1 MTMNKSLLAVCGAA
15 IVAAAGASLSP
26 AQSAEGFRITS
37 SAFKDNDILGRKFAA
52 KGGPRKCD
60 GENVSPPLQWSHAPS
75 KTKSYAIVVHD
86 AVGGH
91 GLGIDHWIAY
101 GIPSTTTSFSEGAV
115 SKPPQ
120 GGNYVGG
127 KNRIGK
133 PFYFGPCP
141 DVGDVPHHYEFMI
154 IATDLAP
161 DALAPGLDKTG
172 LIKALEGHRLGA
184 TSIIGRYAR
193 K

>member
-1 MTMNKSLLAVCGAA
+1 MTICKSIPVLAA
-15 IVAAAGASLSP
+15 VAAFATVCASIESVI
-26 AQSAEGFRITS
+26 AAEGFTLSS
-37 SAFKDNDILGRKFAA
+37 SAFKDNDILDRKYAA

-60 GENVSPPLQWSHAPS
+60 GENISPPLQWSNAPA
-75 KTKSYAIVVHD
+75 KTKSFAIVVHD

-91 GLGIDHWIAY
+91 GLGIDHWVAY
-101 GIPSTTTSFSEGAV
+101 GIPATTTFLAEGAV
-115 SKPPQ
+115 NKPPQ

-141 DVGDVPHHYEFMI
+141 DVGDNPHHYEFMI
-154 IATDLAP
+154 IATDMEP
-161 DALAPGLDKTG
+161 GALAAGLDKQG